1 MIDQWQPSLGVP
13 TAETVRDCGFCLL
26 EIEQAQD
33 GLGRSGRVFPSIADD
48 RVHSKAHDE
57 LTSAGQAW
65 RHSTRFETALHP
77 MD

>member
-1 MIDQWQPSLGVP
+1 M
-13 TAETVRDCGFCLL
+13 L

-33 GLGRSGRVFPSIADD
+33 GIGRSGRVFPSIADD
-48 RVHSKAHDE
+48 RVRSKGHEE

-77 MD
+77 MDLWPWKEYLLMRDLRAVK